1 MSMKKDEAFMTYKR
15 QLKELDR
22 LDELGEDEKA
32 DRLREAMDIS
42 WHAMSAD
49 QQECFRNGVY
59 L

>member
-1 MSMKKDEAFMTYKR
+1 MTYKR